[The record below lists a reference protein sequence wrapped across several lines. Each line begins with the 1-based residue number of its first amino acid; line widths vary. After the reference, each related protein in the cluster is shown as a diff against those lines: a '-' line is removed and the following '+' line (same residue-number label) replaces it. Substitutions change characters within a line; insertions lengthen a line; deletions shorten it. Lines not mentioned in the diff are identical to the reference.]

1 MEKIFMAFAKG
12 KEVVETNNVVKR
24 YIGVAPV
31 KVLAVNPNKA
41 ELEEIYSTTLE
52 RETEYT
58 GTTPEGVKTARIDF
72 IVATD
77 PKNEGD
83 IDMKTKASYFLRKEF
98 MMNNDKTKV
107 KVIDKYG
114 RTAWV
119 TKDQYATKEI
129 PMYANGPANIDKD
142 YRMMY
147 RGEEEL
153 TEFLRAYLGIPNVTK
168 FVDGKPAGLIDNPS
182 EAEARL
188 SDIEKYFDGN
198 FSEIKEIVSYQPNN
212 KVKLCFGVKTT
223 DDGKQ
228 YQDVFIQMPLNAR
241 NNRYEKLEK
250 AIEERK
256 AQGGYPHTEF
266 EVCDL
271 KEYVVNATPFV
282 ETTAV
287 ADSENPW
294 ADLL

>member
-41 ELEEIYSTTLE
+41 ELEAIYDTTLD
-52 RETEYT
+52 RENEYT
-58 GTTPEGVKTARIDF
+58 GATPEGVKTARIDF
-72 IVATD
+72 IIATA
-77 PKNEGD
+77 PKAEGE

-153 TEFLRAYLGIPNVTK
+153 TEFLRTYLGIPNVTK
-168 FVDGKPAGLIDNPS
+168 FVDGRPAGLIDDPS

-188 SDIEKYFDGN
+188 SDIDKYFDGN

-282 ETTAV
+282 ETAAV

>member
-41 ELEEIYSTTLE
+41 ELEAIYDTTLD
-52 RETEYT
+52 RENEYT
-58 GTTPEGVKTARIDF
+58 GATPEGVKTARIDF
-72 IVATD
+72 IIATA
-77 PKNEGD
+77 PKAEGE

-153 TEFLRAYLGIPNVTK
+153 TEFLRTYLGIPNVTK
-168 FVDGKPAGLIDNPS
+168 FVDGRPAGLIDDPS

-188 SDIEKYFDGN
+188 SDIDKYFDGN

-241 NNRYEKLEK
+241 NTRYEKLEK

-282 ETTAV
+282 ETAAV